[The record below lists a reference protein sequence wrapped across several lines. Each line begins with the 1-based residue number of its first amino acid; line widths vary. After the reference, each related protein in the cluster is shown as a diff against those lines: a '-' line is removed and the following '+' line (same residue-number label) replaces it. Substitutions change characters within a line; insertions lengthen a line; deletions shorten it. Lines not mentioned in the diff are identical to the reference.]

1 MIILS
6 GFLNDDVN
14 LIRWIIK
21 SKLHKENY
29 KISIKEHPI
38 LKINKI
44 KDIISDLPKNFKLT
58 KSNFTDAVDLH
69 QILICTG
76 ATSALTE
83 LVIQGKYCIIP
94 RINPFDGI
102 SLKKVG
108 MSKNFNIVEKPEELI
123 NSLKIKN

>member
-1 MIILS
+1 MSKFAPNI
-6 GFLNDDVN
+6 N
-14 LIRWIIK
+14 LHR
-21 SKLHKENY
+21 
-29 KISIKEHPI
+29 
-38 LKINKI
+38 
-44 KDIISDLPKNFKLT
+44 
-58 KSNFTDAVDLH
+58 
-69 QILICTG
+69 

-123 NSLKIKN
+123 NFFKN

>member
-1 MIILS
+1 M
-6 GFLNDDVN
+6 
-14 LIRWIIK
+14 
-21 SKLHKENY
+21 
-29 KISIKEHPI
+29 
-38 LKINKI
+38 
-44 KDIISDLPKNFKLT
+44 
-58 KSNFTDAVDLH
+58 H

-123 NSLKIKN
+123 NSLKIKNCKKYRINQFFNKLTKKNLEVFFN